1 MPITLSSRA
10 KVNIGLKITDRR
22 DDGYHTIVTIFQE
35 ISLADEIIL
44 DEASEGCTLTC
55 SGLALPTNHTNL
67 CVKAYNSL
75 KKAVPRLDG
84 VSIHLEKRIPVS
96 GGLGG
101 GSSNAATVLTGV
113 NDLFGLELSDGLIKE
128 MAVTLGADVP
138 FFLKRGTQLAEGI
151 GDRLTPVSLP
161 TMESILLVCPSVE
174 ISTAWA
180 YGKVKNS
187 LSGRF
192 EAGNFAALIEEHSS
206 WESLGKFFEND
217 FESLVFRTYPEIGD
231 LKKRLLDAGAGFASL
246 SGSGSTVFGIFE
258 DNDVAEKALK
268 QFSSFQTFITHPVT
282 R

>member
-1 MPITLSSRA
+1 
-10 KVNIGLKITDRR
+10 
-22 DDGYHTIVTIFQE
+22 VTIFQE

-44 DEASEGCTLTC
+44 DETSEGCTLTC

-180 YGKVKNS
+180 SGKVKNS

-258 DNDVAEKALK
+258 DNDVAEKALQ

>member
-44 DEASEGCTLTC
+44 DETSEGCTLTC

>member
-1 MPITLSSRA
+1 M
-10 KVNIGLKITDRR
+10 
-22 DDGYHTIVTIFQE
+22 TIFQE

-44 DEASEGCTLTC
+44 DETSEGCTLTC